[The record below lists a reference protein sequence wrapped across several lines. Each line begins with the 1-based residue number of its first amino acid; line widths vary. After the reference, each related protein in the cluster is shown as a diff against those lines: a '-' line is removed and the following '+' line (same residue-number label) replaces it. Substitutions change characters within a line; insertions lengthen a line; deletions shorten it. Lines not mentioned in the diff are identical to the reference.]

1 MKYPIYILLS
11 ILLLITSCV
20 SEFIPEITEE
30 EELLVVEGL
39 ITDRPGKNTIKLSK
53 SMPLGVRSE
62 ARPLGGCFVT
72 IKDDFGNI
80 AWLIESAPGIYVTD
94 SIMFRG
100 VVGRFYTLH
109 ISVPERNRMIN
120 YESYPVEMKP
130 VPPIDSLYYQK
141 TVISEKA
148 ENFNGIDGCQIYLDT
163 HDPPNNCKYYRWE
176 YFETWVLRLN
186 FDVPNQ
192 TCWIS
197 NNSKDINIESTVA
210 FRENR
215 IDRHP
220 ITYISNV
227 TDRLKT
233 KYSILINQYSMT
245 EAEYNYWKKLK
256 SITVSVGGL
265 HDIIP
270 SSIPSNIRSKEN
282 TGELVLGYFSVS
294 SVASKRIFITE
305 KFEGIID
312 RYADCATDTIIGG
325 PDYLTGMGIYIWTLF
340 DTPAV
345 PFSSPRIRILTETKG
360 CADCTERGTTVKP
373 PFWPNIK

>member
-1 MKYPIYILLS
+1 MKRATHIILSL
-11 ILLLITSCV
+11 LLLITGCV
-20 SEFIPEITEE
+20 TEFIPQITEE
-30 EELLVVEGL
+30 EEMLVVEGL
-39 ITDRPGKNTIKLSK
+39 ITDRLGKNTIKLSK

-62 ARPLGGCFVT
+62 ARPLAGCFVS
-72 IKDDFGNI
+72 IKDDLGNYT
-80 AWLIESAPGIYVTD
+80 WLRESVTGTYVTD

-100 VVGRFYTLH
+100 HVGRYYTLH
-109 ISVPERNRMIN
+109 ISVPEGNRMIN
-120 YESYPVEMKP
+120 YESYPVEMIP
-130 VPPIDSLYYQK
+130 VPPIDSLYYEK
-141 TVISEKA
+141 TIISEKA
-148 ENFNGIDGCQIYLDT
+148 ENFNGIEGCQIFLDT
-163 HDPPNNCKYYRWE
+163 RDPSDNCRFYRWE
-176 YFETWVLRLN
+176 FSEMWVLRLN

-197 NNSKDINIESTVA
+197 NNSKEINIESTVA

-215 IDRHP
+215 IGRHP

-233 KYSILINQYSMT
+233 KYSILINQYSIT
-245 EAEYNYWKKLK
+245 EDEYKYWKKLK

-270 SSIPSNIRSKEN
+270 SSVPSNIRCKEN
-282 TGELVLGYFSVS
+282 TGETVLGYFSVS
-294 SVASKRIFITE
+294 SVSSKRIYITE

-312 RYADCATDTIIGG
+312 RYADCATDTIYGG

-340 DTPAV
+340 DTPAI
-345 PFSSPRIRILTETKG
+345 PFQSPRIRILTETKG

-373 PFWPNIK
+373 SFWPDF